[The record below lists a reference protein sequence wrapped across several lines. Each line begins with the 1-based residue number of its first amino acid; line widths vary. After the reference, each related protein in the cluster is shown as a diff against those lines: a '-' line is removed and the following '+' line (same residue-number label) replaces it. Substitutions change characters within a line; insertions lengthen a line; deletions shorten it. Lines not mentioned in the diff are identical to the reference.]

1 MALFLP
7 LQILR
12 QQLSSRTTP
21 VTTTSQAPV
30 TTSSTTPATTYLSRC
45 IENLSPEKVAN
56 FQGEASKWRTIAIIS
71 TVAFFALAIGAF
83 IATSILLPAY
93 LPLAGIGSLLLAF
106 PAAQQVQ
113 KFLGWAEE
121 AQKEA
126 DKFSLIQREYTDLN
140 AKDPIGLQRELLK
153 MGILWFQ
160 IQGMQVTQPERLSEL
175 NPLLAHAK
183 YLEGQTEVWLGH
195 RDNHAHEAMMQ
206 RGENDQ
212 KKAQE
217 QRYALRCEDAAL
229 NCKIKNAF
237 YQAVLRK
244 PAFTGTFDDLGA
256 LSKNGFEERMLG
268 NGLGETTANNLF
280 TFSNATIAPITYE
293 QAKTMTVAELGQRF
307 FTAMAA

>member
-1 MALFLP
+1 MATT
-7 LQILR
+7 
-12 QQLSSRTTP
+12 SVTTASRAPVSTSPTTP
-21 VTTTSQAPV
+21 N
-30 TTSSTTPATTYLSRC
+30 TTYLSRC

-56 FQGEASKWRTIAIIS
+56 FQGQASKWRTVAIIS

-83 IATSILLPAY
+83 ITTSILLPAY

-113 KFLGWAEE
+113 KFLSWAEE

-126 DKFSLIQREYTDLN
+126 DKFSLIQREYADLN
-140 AKDPIGLQRELLK
+140 AKDPVGLQRELLK

-160 IQGMQVTQPERLSEL
+160 IRGMQVQHPERLSEL

-183 YLEGQTEVWLGH
+183 YLECQTTALLEH
-195 RDNHAHEAMMQ
+195 RDQHAREAQ
-206 RGENDQ
+206 QAGEDIQ

-229 NCKIKNAF
+229 TCKIKNAF
-237 YQAVLRK
+237 YHAVLRN
-244 PAFTGTFDDLGA
+244 PGFTGTFDGLGTP
-256 LSKNGFEERMLG
+256 SKNGFEERMLG

-280 TFSNATIAPITYE
+280 TFNNATIAPITYE
-293 QAKTMTVAELGQRF
+293 QAKTMTAAELGQKF
-307 FTAMAA
+307 FTAMAV

>member
-1 MALFLP
+1 MA
-7 LQILR
+7 
-12 QQLSSRTTP
+12 TTS

-30 TTSSTTPATTYLSRC
+30 TTSTTTPTTTYLSRC
-45 IENLSPEKVAN
+45 MENLSPEKVAN

-113 KFLGWAEE
+113 KFLAWAEE

-160 IQGMQVTQPERLSEL
+160 IQGMQVQHPERLSEL

-183 YLEGQTEVWLGH
+183 YLEGQTKSWIEH
-195 RDNHAHEAMMQ
+195 RDQHAREAQ
-206 RGENDQ
+206 QAGDDLQ
-212 KKAQE
+212 KKSQE

-229 NCKIKNAF
+229 TCKIKNAF
-237 YQAVLRK
+237 YHAVLRK
-244 PAFTGTFDDLGA
+244 PAFAGTFAGTFDGLGA
-256 LSKNGFEERMLG
+256 LSNNSFEERMLG

-280 TFSNATIAPITYE
+280 TFSNATIAPITHE

-307 FTAMAA
+307 FAAMAA

>member
-1 MALFLP
+1 MA
-7 LQILR
+7 
-12 QQLSSRTTP
+12 TTS
-21 VTTTSQAPV
+21 VTTTSSQAPV
-30 TTSSTTPATTYLSRC
+30 TTSTTTQTTYLNRC
-45 IENLSPEKVAN
+45 IKNLSPETVTC
-56 FQGEASKWRTIAIIS
+56 FQGEASKWRNAAIIS

-113 KFLGWAEE
+113 KFLAWAEE

-126 DKFSLIQREYTDLN
+126 DKFRDLQYQYADFT
-140 AKDPIGLQRELLK
+140 AKSPVELQRELLK

-160 IQGMQVTQPERLSEL
+160 IRGMQVQHPERLAEL
-175 NPLLAHAK
+175 SPLLAHAK
-183 YLEGQTEVWLGH
+183 YLENETKLWMTKK
-195 RDNHAHEAMMQ
+195 DNHAREALHEA
-206 RGENDQ
+206 DLQ

-229 NCKIKNAF
+229 TCKIKNAF
-237 YQAVLRK
+237 YHAVLRN
-244 PAFTGTFDDLGA
+244 PAFTGTFHNLGA
-256 LSKNGFEERMLG
+256 LSTNGFEERMLG

-280 TFSNATIAPITYE
+280 TFSNSTVAPITYE

-307 FTAMAA
+307 FTSMAA